1 MHDPITLV
9 GFIVTIWIGVSGF
22 FFKLTCMAYD
32 RWIGQR
38 ESRKFWAHMAKLK
51 EERRRRHQRATQALC
66 APTYWIDGEQPLVGH
81 E

>member
-38 ESRKFWAHMAKLK
+38 ESRKLWARMAKLK
-51 EERRRRHQRATQALC
+51 EERKRRHKF
-66 APTYWIDGEQPLVGH
+66 P
-81 E
+81 